1 MDLDTNRSLD
11 FREFSKLVRSR
22 EMAINSE
29 DALKQRFRDLDADN
43 SGTVDMPEFIKF
55 ALRDGLSRTSLP
67 IKSLLASWDTDG
79 TGDIGLQEFR
89 DAVRHFGFEARNQEI
104 DAVFR
109 EFDRNDSGSLDINEL
124 EEAFTASSIPLG
136 MKQNAIRRMSD
147 REGALSK
154 EQAAAKLAAASA
166 QLSDE
171 GRAPAYRIEQQV
183 AELRRTLL
191 AVLDTNQARVMD
203 LFRAWDTNE
212 DGLLGKKEL
221 SKALGVLGIEASPKV
236 VTEFFKLIDKDGD
249 GTLHYKELNAALRK
263 SAMLDEGG
271 AQTASEAKPIELAA
285 TTKVKIRRVA
295 SERQLSK
302 TFGSSMQL
310 NLVEAGVG
318 EAAGE
323 VDQGAA
329 LLYQLTSALK
339 KSWGKVSK
347 LFGEWDVN
355 GDGLISKKE
364 MRQAMKVLGLG
375 SGGERD
381 LLAIEALFASVD
393 ADDSGAISLHELS
406 HAIRPSSLRS
416 DSQAPGSVLSLARSL
431 SRSGRPFKQ
440 HTRLLPPEWPHTPAL
455 FANGAGGGPGP
466 LAPAASRHEQLGTFA
481 PKSKGLYAASEPAKA
496 LWARNLGFAQGILEV
511 SYGLGGER
519 LEPMPNFK
527 GERVLTASPPRPKPM
542 TASHGALPGV
552 EYRERRPWSGAD
564 LDDAF
569 DPGLLSGGSSAV
581 WRPALPI
588 TPQQLPRSASV
599 GTLERHSSSVS
610 FGTSRSAIGA
620 RSSPYPKP
628 IAIPGRVSPSSA
640 PRTPPAKMSPISP
653 LSPLSP
659 PLHASSPLGLPPLSS
674 PSMASSPPPTSPLS
688 PGHRL
693 AGPGRPRGWILA
705 SGKMV
710 GAGST
715 VIRRAEERTPRLQVQ
730 GRNAQPPPP
739 MPEHAWY
746 AAWLQAQSPGARVAV
761 SSAEVLS
768 L

>member
-1 MDLDTNRSLD
+1 MPARPVETIVSSSAYDANVRQLAMEFDAMDLDTNRSLD

-154 EQAAAKLAAASA
+154 EQAAAKLVAASA

-355 GDGLISKKE
+355 GDGLIS
-364 MRQAMKVLGLG
+364 
-375 SGGERD
+375 
-381 LLAIEALFASVD
+381 IEALFASVD
-393 ADDSGAISLHELS
+393 AGTTRVPS
-406 HAIRPSSLRS
+406 PCTSSLMR
-416 DSQAPGSVLSLARSL
+416 
-431 SRSGRPFKQ
+431 
-440 HTRLLPPEWPHTPAL
+440 
-455 FANGAGGGPGP
+455 
-466 LAPAASRHEQLGTFA
+466 
-481 PKSKGLYAASEPAKA
+481 
-496 LWARNLGFAQGILEV
+496 
-511 SYGLGGER
+511 
-519 LEPMPNFK
+519 
-527 GERVLTASPPRPKPM
+527 
-542 TASHGALPGV
+542 
-552 EYRERRPWSGAD
+552 
-564 LDDAF
+564 
-569 DPGLLSGGSSAV
+569 
-581 WRPALPI
+581 
-588 TPQQLPRSASV
+588 
-599 GTLERHSSSVS
+599 
-610 FGTSRSAIGA
+610 
-620 RSSPYPKP
+620 
-628 IAIPGRVSPSSA
+628 SA
-640 PRTPPAKMSPISP
+640 PRASEATPK
-653 LSPLSP
+653 L
-659 PLHASSPLGLPPLSS
+659 
-674 PSMASSPPPTSPLS
+674 
-688 PGHRL
+688 
-693 AGPGRPRGWILA
+693 
-705 SGKMV
+705 
-710 GAGST
+710 
-715 VIRRAEERTPRLQVQ
+715 RAPC
-730 GRNAQPPPP
+730 
-739 MPEHAWY
+739 
-746 AAWLQAQSPGARVAV
+746 
-761 SSAEVLS
+761 
-768 L
+768 